1 MIKNRHIIPNKIC
14 IFAKIE
20 FKGEF
25 FKLIQISREQFD
37 ALREANLIKFGM
49 DKNYRITG
57 NKKKSNRKKYY
68 VVEMRNILSF
78 LGIKPEKY

>member
-1 MIKNRHIIPNKIC
+1 MPNKIC

-37 ALREANLIKFGM
+37 ALRAANLIKFGM

>member
-1 MIKNRHIIPNKIC
+1 MPNKIC
-14 IFAKIE
+14 IFVKIE

>member
-1 MIKNRHIIPNKIC
+1 MPNKIC

-78 LGIKPEKY
+78 LGIKPENINRGFANE

>member
-1 MIKNRHIIPNKIC
+1 MQKLNL
-14 IFAKIE
+14 
-20 FKGEF
+20 KGNF

>member
-1 MIKNRHIIPNKIC
+1 MPNKIC

-57 NKKKSNRKKYY
+57 NKKKRNRKKYY

>member
-1 MIKNRHIIPNKIC
+1 MPNKIC

-37 ALREANLIKFGM
+37 ALREAHLIKFGM

>member
-1 MIKNRHIIPNKIC
+1 MPNKIC

-37 ALREANLIKFGM
+37 ALREANLIKFGI

>member
-1 MIKNRHIIPNKIC
+1 MPNKIC
-14 IFAKIE
+14 ILAKIE

>member
-1 MIKNRHIIPNKIC
+1 MPNKIC

-68 VVEMRNILSF
+68 VVQMRNILSF

>member
-1 MIKNRHIIPNKIC
+1 MV
-14 IFAKIE
+14 
-20 FKGEF
+20 
-25 FKLIQISREQFD
+25 QISREQFD

-68 VVEMRNILSF
+68 VVEMRNILNF

>member
-1 MIKNRHIIPNKIC
+1 MPNKIC

-68 VVEMRNILSF
+68 VGEMRNILSF

>member
-1 MIKNRHIIPNKIC
+1 MPNKIC

-57 NKKKSNRKKYY
+57 NRKKSNRKKYY

>member
-1 MIKNRHIIPNKIC
+1 MPNKIC

-49 DKNYRITG
+49 DKNYQITG

>member
-1 MIKNRHIIPNKIC
+1 MPNKIC

-20 FKGEF
+20 FKWEF

>member
-1 MIKNRHIIPNKIC
+1 MV
-14 IFAKIE
+14 
-20 FKGEF
+20 
-25 FKLIQISREQFD
+25 QISREQFD

-68 VVEMRNILSF
+68 VVEMRNILTF

>member
-1 MIKNRHIIPNKIC
+1 MPNKIC
-14 IFAKIE
+14 ILQKIE

-68 VVEMRNILSF
+68 VVEMRNILAF
-78 LGIKPEKY
+78 LGIKPERY

>member
-1 MIKNRHIIPNKIC
+1 MPNKIC

-37 ALREANLIKFGM
+37 ALRESNLIKFGM

>member
-1 MIKNRHIIPNKIC
+1 MPNKIC

-57 NKKKSNRKKYY
+57 NKKKSNRKKYC

>member
-1 MIKNRHIIPNKIC
+1 MV
-14 IFAKIE
+14 
-20 FKGEF
+20 
-25 FKLIQISREQFD
+25 QITREQFD

-68 VVEMRNILSF
+68 VVEMRNILNF

>member
-1 MIKNRHIIPNKIC
+1 MPNKIC

-78 LGIKPEKY
+78 LGIKPEKF

>member
-1 MIKNRHIIPNKIC
+1 MIKESPYLWDEKR
-14 IFAKIE
+14 IFANLETKE
-20 FKGEF
+20 KFT
-25 FKLIQISREQFD
+25 LVQISREQFD

-68 VVEMRNILSF
+68 VVEMRNILNF

>member
-1 MIKNRHIIPNKIC
+1 M
-14 IFAKIE
+14 
-20 FKGEF
+20 
-25 FKLIQISREQFD
+25 IQISREQFD

-68 VVEMRNILSF
+68 VVEMRNILNF
-78 LGIKPEKY
+78 LGLKSEY

>member
-1 MIKNRHIIPNKIC
+1 MPNKIC

-25 FKLIQISREQFD
+25 FKLIQISREQFN

>member
-1 MIKNRHIIPNKIC
+1 MQNKDKRGIL
-14 IFAKIE
+14 
-20 FKGEF
+20 
-25 FKLIQISREQFD
+25 KLVQITREQFD

-68 VVEMRNILSF
+68 VVEMRNILNF

>member
-1 MIKNRHIIPNKIC
+1 MPNKIC

-37 ALREANLIKFGM
+37 ALREANLIRFGM

>member
-1 MIKNRHIIPNKIC
+1 MPNKIC

-49 DKNYRITG
+49 DKNYRSTG

>member
-1 MIKNRHIIPNKIC
+1 MH
-14 IFAKIE
+14 FAKIE

>member
-1 MIKNRHIIPNKIC
+1 M
-14 IFAKIE
+14 
-20 FKGEF
+20 
-25 FKLIQISREQFD
+25 IQISREQFD

-68 VVEMRNILSF
+68 VVEVRNILNF

>member
-1 MIKNRHIIPNKIC
+1 MPNKIC

-20 FKGEF
+20 F
-25 FKLIQISREQFD
+25 SREQFD

>member
-1 MIKNRHIIPNKIC
+1 MHFLQNWNKRGIL
-14 IFAKIE
+14 
-20 FKGEF
+20 
-25 FKLIQISREQFD
+25 KLVQISREQFD

-68 VVEMRNILSF
+68 VVEMRNILNF

>member
-1 MIKNRHIIPNKIC
+1 MPNKIC

-49 DKNYRITG
+49 DENYRITG

>member
-1 MIKNRHIIPNKIC
+1 MPNKIC

>member
-1 MIKNRHIIPNKIC
+1 MIKFAFR
-14 IFAKIE
+14 AKIE
-20 FKGEF
+20 TKGIN
-25 FKLIQISREQFD
+25 KLIQISREQFD

-68 VVEMRNILSF
+68 VVEMRNILNF
-78 LGIKPEKY
+78 LGLKSEY

>member
-1 MIKNRHIIPNKIC
+1 MPNKIC

-68 VVEMRNILSF
+68 IVEMRNILSF

>member
-1 MIKNRHIIPNKIC
+1 MSNKIC

>member
-1 MIKNRHIIPNKIC
+1 MLNKIC

>member
-1 MIKNRHIIPNKIC
+1 M
-14 IFAKIE
+14 
-20 FKGEF
+20 
-25 FKLIQISREQFD
+25 IQISREQFD

>member
-1 MIKNRHIIPNKIC
+1 MPNKIC

-57 NKKKSNRKKYY
+57 NKKKINRKKYY

>member
-1 MIKNRHIIPNKIC
+1 MPNKIC

-78 LGIKPEKY
+78 LGIKLEKY